1 MKYYFCKMKSNIK
14 YAAILVLLSL
24 VWGSSFILMKRGM
37 FDKATGDAIFISN
50 QVGTMRMLF
59 ASTALLP
66 LGLRS
71 IKIITS
77 FKIGLSLAVV
87 SLAGSFIPAFMFTYA
102 ETGISSGYAGML
114 NSTTPIFTLMIG
126 ALFFKQ
132 NLLKNQIL
140 GVTIGT
146 IGIITLVNGVSTVDT
161 SGTYVHV
168 MAVIFATLCYA
179 LSTNTMKYNLS
190 HLPPLKVTSVAF
202 VFAFLPALFL
212 FFYFDT
218 PTTIIENPHANKA
231 LVYISI
237 LALVGT
243 ALSLILF
250 NYLISK
256 TSALFTNNI
265 TYLIPIVAVIIGLI
279 DGETLSWI
287 QIFAMIIILLGV
299 YIANRM
305 KNKKEKKPKIY
316 GINHNYPKVFK
327 VK

>member
-1 MKYYFCKMKSNIK
+1 MKANVK
-14 YAAILVLLSL
+14 YAGILILLSL

-37 FDKATGDAIFISN
+37 IDKETGDLIFTSN
-50 QVGTMRMLF
+50 QVGSMRMLF

-66 LGLRS
+66 MGLRS
-71 IKIITS
+71 LKIITS
-77 FKIGLSLAVV
+77 YKIGISLAVV
-87 SLAGSFIPAFMFTYA
+87 SLAGSFIPAFLFTYA

-114 NSTTPIFTLMIG
+114 NSTTPIFTLLIG
-126 ALFFKQ
+126 ALFFRQKMLQ
-132 NLLKNQIL
+132 MQVI
-140 GVTIGT
+140 GVLIGT
-146 IGIITLVNGVSTVDT
+146 IGIIALVNGVSTVDT
-161 SGTYVHV
+161 SGTYLHV
-168 MAVIFATLCYA
+168 IAIVFATICYA
-179 LSTNTMKYNLS
+179 LSTNTMRYNLS
-190 HLPPLKVTSVAF
+190 HLQPLKVTSVAF
-202 VFAFLPALFL
+202 VFAFLPAVFL
-212 FFYFDT
+212 FFYFET
-218 PTTIIENPHANKA
+218 PATIVENPHANKA

-256 TSALFTNNI
+256 TSALFASSV

-316 GINHNYPKVFK
+316 GINK
-327 VK
+327 

>member
-1 MKYYFCKMKSNIK
+1 MI
-14 YAAILVLLSL
+14 
-24 VWGSSFILMKRGM
+24 
-37 FDKATGDAIFISN
+37 DKETGDLIFTSN
-50 QVGTMRMLF
+50 QVGSMRMLF

-66 LGLRS
+66 MGLRS
-71 IKIITS
+71 LKIITS
-77 FKIGLSLAVV
+77 YKIGISLAVV
-87 SLAGSFIPAFMFTYA
+87 SLAGSFIPAFLFTYA

-114 NSTTPIFTLMIG
+114 NSTTPIFTLLIG
-126 ALFFKQ
+126 ALFFRQKMLQ
-132 NLLKNQIL
+132 MQVI
-140 GVTIGT
+140 GVLIGT
-146 IGIITLVNGVSTVDT
+146 IGIIALVNGVSTVDT
-161 SGTYVHV
+161 SGTYLHV
-168 MAVIFATLCYA
+168 IAIVFATICYA
-179 LSTNTMKYNLS
+179 LSTNTMRYNLS
-190 HLPPLKVTSVAF
+190 HLQPLKVTSVAF
-202 VFAFLPALFL
+202 VFAFLPAVFL
-212 FFYFDT
+212 FFYFET
-218 PTTIIENPHANKA
+218 PATIVENPHANKA

-256 TSALFTNNI
+256 TSALFASSV

-316 GINHNYPKVFK
+316 GINK
-327 VK
+327 

>member
-1 MKYYFCKMKSNIK
+1 MKANVK
-14 YAAILVLLSL
+14 YAGILILLSL

-37 FDKATGDAIFISN
+37 FDKATGDAIFNSN
-50 QVGTMRMLF
+50 QVGAMRMLF
-59 ASTALLP
+59 ASSALLP
-66 LGLRS
+66 IGLRS
-71 IKIITS
+71 LKIISS

-87 SLAGSFIPAFMFTYA
+87 SLAGSFIPAFLFTYA

-114 NSTTPIFTLMIG
+114 NSTTPIFTLLIG
-126 ALFFKQ
+126 ALFFRQKMLQ
-132 NLLKNQIL
+132 MQVI
-140 GVTIGT
+140 GVLIGT
-146 IGIITLVNGVSTVDT
+146 IGIIALVNGVSTVDT
-161 SGTYVHV
+161 SGTYLHV
-168 MAVIFATLCYA
+168 IAIVFATICYA
-179 LSTNTMKYNLS
+179 LSTNTMRYNLS
-190 HLPPLKVTSVAF
+190 HLQPLKVTSVAF
-202 VFAFLPALFL
+202 VFAFLPAVFL
-212 FFYFDT
+212 FFYFET
-218 PTTIIENPHANKA
+218 PATIVENPHANKA

-256 TSALFTNNI
+256 TSALFASSV